1 MRCQGESEGD
11 FIGMGWTDRKDNL
24 MWIQYILEKD
34 PSAEI
39 VIHGQSMGAA
49 AALMLTGEKFLPD
62 NVKAVI
68 SDCAYTDAYEM
79 FRQKMKEWFHLPAF
93 PLLDTANLMLQLRGG
108 YDLKKASALEAVKK
122 SHVPTLFI
130 HGDEDKMIDVGMAKQ
145 LYEAP
150 ACTKELLIVEGAG
163 HAQSQDKDPETYYGT
178 IQAFLQR
185 NTPASFVMKNPEEVF
200 FDT

>member
-1 MRCQGESEGD
+1 
-11 FIGMGWTDRKDNL
+11 MGWTDRKDNL

-39 VIHGQSMGAA
+39 VIHGQLMGAT
-49 AALMLTGEKFLPD
+49 AALMLTGEKSLPD

-108 YDLKKASALEAVKK
+108 YDLKKRL
-122 SHVPTLFI
+122 PLR
-130 HGDEDKMIDVGMAKQ
+130 Q
-145 LYEAP
+145 
-150 ACTKELLIVEGAG
+150 
-163 HAQSQDKDPETYYGT
+163 
-178 IQAFLQR
+178 
-185 NTPASFVMKNPEEVF
+185 
-200 FDT
+200 